1 MESAAVSYSLVSAF
15 IAVALLIAGAALLAI
30 LIVAWML
37 SRRVSDPGRRQV
49 EPDLIKEAEKGYID
63 LAAWSS
69 LQRERFIVRSPFGY
83 GLACEWLCAPGNK
96 PPKGTESSGT
106 TRTHPVAV
114 IAHGH
119 GYDRAGSAK
128 YAAMFLESGWDAI
141 IYDHRACGDSGGSG
155 TTMGYYESGDLG
167 AIIEALRMRLGAH
180 TPIGAMGESM
190 GAATVLLFAAQNPGA
205 LAFAIADCSYS
216 DLPTQLAFLLKADY
230 RLPAFPFMAIADF
243 ITRLRLGYSW
253 QELSPRKAIEAAGGL
268 PGLPLLIIHGED
280 DDYVPP
286 AMAKELA
293 AVKREPVELMMV
305 PGARHAKSWETDRE
319 GYARKVKDF
328 IGRIAINDELDR
340 SDTWSIW
347 QPKSL

>member
-1 MESAAVSYSLVSAF
+1 MSAF
-15 IAVALLIAGAALLAI
+15 IIVTALFVGFAI
-30 LIVAWML
+30 LAVFLVAMML
-37 SRRVSDPGRRQV
+37 SRRVSDPGRRKV
-49 EPDLIKEAEKGYID
+49 EPDLIVEAEKGYID

-69 LQRERFIVRSPFGY
+69 LPRENFIVRSPFGY
-83 GLACEWLCAPGNK
+83 DLACECLCAPGNE
-96 PPKGTESSGT
+96 PPRGTEISET
-106 TRTHPVAV
+106 TRTRPIAV

-128 YAAMFLESGWDAI
+128 YVSMFLESGWDAI

-155 TTMGYYESGDLG
+155 TTMGYYESRDLG
-167 AIIEALRMRLGAH
+167 AIIEAVRTRVGAK

-190 GAATVLLFAAQNPGA
+190 GAATVLLYASREPGSI
-205 LAFAIADCSYS
+205 AFAIADCSFS
-216 DLPTQLAFLLKADY
+216 DLSTQLAYRLKADY
-230 RLPAFPFMAIADF
+230 HLPVFPFMTVANF
-243 ITRLRLGYSW
+243 LTKLRLGYSW
-253 QELSPRKAIEAAGGL
+253 HDVSPRKSLEAAGGL

-293 AVKREPVELMMV
+293 AVKREPVELYMV

-328 IGRIAINDELDR
+328 IGRIAIYDELGR
-340 SDTWSIW
+340 SDPWSI
-347 QPKSL
+347 